1 MAEDPDADGD
11 TTGPKKQAKE
21 ALLLWCQRKTD
32 GHDHVD
38 VKNFHKSWRD
48 GMAFNALL
56 HAHVPDLVDYDALNP
71 EVSGM
76 SFLDGALHLY
86 MYGGLSS
93 VRSVCL

>member
-1 MAEDPDADGD
+1 MLLLNVHIISLLPGFPLSQVAEDPDADGEG
-11 TTGPKKQAKE
+11 TGPKKQAKE

-56 HAHVPDLVDYDALNP
+56 HAHVPDLVDYDGLNP
-71 EVSGM
+71 EV
-76 SFLDGALHLY
+76 
-86 MYGGLSS
+86 
-93 VRSVCL
+93 